1 MILYRFLHLK
11 GKQNNRDKFKH
22 SGRGTLPA
30 ARGEV
35 LRRGGT

>member
-22 SGRGTLPA
+22 SGKGNFPA
-30 ARGEV
+30 AMGVV
-35 LRRGGT
+35 LRMGRT